1 MLTIKRHIV
10 IPVFVPHKGC
20 PFDCIYCNQKT
31 ISGQFREASEADIR
45 KTIEEHLD
53 TGGDAFVEIGFY
65 GGSFTGISREEQKW
79 YLEIGHSYIKAGRVK
94 QLRLSTRPDYIN
106 TDILDFLSAYEVKTI
121 ELGAQS
127 LDEQV
132 LCNSNRGHDIS
143 AVFRASKLIK
153 DRGFSLGIQT
163 MLGLPGDTRQKALET
178 AQKVIEMAP
187 DLVRIYPTLVI
198 RDTFLEK
205 LYLAGKYSP
214 LELEEAVDISAALLE
229 MYEQKDINVIRIGL
243 QPTESISRDGEVIAG
258 PFHPAFRQLVQS
270 RLMRNRL
277 EQFFREKKLS
287 NLKEVIIQ
295 CRSKNISNIIGQKR
309 ENLQKLMT
317 DFNISSIKVIVNDNI
332 SEFNVKY

>member
-1 MLTIKRHIV
+1 VLKIKRHIV

-31 ISGQFREASEADIR
+31 ISGQSSEASEAEIR
-45 KTIEEHLD
+45 ETIEEHLN
-53 TGGDAFVEIGFY
+53 TVGDAFVEIGFY
-65 GGSFTGISREEQKW
+65 GGSFTGISQEEQKW
-79 YLEIGHSYIKAGRVK
+79 YLEIGYSYIKAGRVR

-106 TDILDFLSAYEVKTI
+106 TGILDFLSAYQVRTI

-132 LCNSNRGHDIS
+132 LNNSNRGHDID
-143 AVFRASKLIK
+143 AVVQASRLIK

-163 MLGLPGDTRQKALET
+163 MLGLPGDTRQKAVET
-178 AQKVIEMAP
+178 AEKVVKIAP
-187 DLVRIYPTLVI
+187 EIVRIYPTLVI

-205 LYLAGKYSP
+205 LYLAGKYTP
-214 LELEEAVDISAALLE
+214 LGLEEAVDISAELLE
-229 MYEQKDINVIRIGL
+229 MYEQNNINVVRIGL
-243 QPTESISRDGEVIAG
+243 QPTESISREGEVIAG

-277 EQFFREKKLS
+277 EQFFREKNLS
-287 NLKEVIIQ
+287 DLKEVVIQ
-295 CRSKNISNIIGQKR
+295 CKSKNISNIIGQKR

-332 SEFNVKY
+332 NEFNVKY